1 MTQQHLSYSAC
12 QGTSKHLELCL
23 TAGCANADCMYCQ
36 VHHKR
41 QRSNFWAS
49 EEHAWLLVVMTA
61 NGVASLSMLPP
72 AMAGGGGAA
81 VESEYVLPSTVCTMK
96 LAVRPRAACSGN
108 HTNSLRLIS
117 CIVP

>member
-1 MTQQHLSYSAC
+1 MTQQHLSYSAS

-61 NGVASLSMLPP
+61 SGAASLSMLPP

-96 LAVRPRAACSGN
+96 LAVRLTAACSGN